1 MTLNILAIGDTA
13 DTIYT
18 FKKFAKEVQI
28 RLIAFPRKQ
37 DALLTTSEEGIEFF
51 DSLLI
56 SKQVKRI
63 KKIKDNFDICLV
75 MSWAAARVAYLAG
88 LNYVMY
94 FTGNDIMT
102 PPFIKN
108 PHESYLDKSLQSL
121 NFFERIFY
129 KKVLD
134 SAAKCVTTTVPYYNN
149 LKKYRSDAVRI
160 DRAWSDTEL
169 FNERVKP
176 INLPKSKFTFLSAQ
190 KIGLE
195 KGFDII
201 WEALRLCKS
210 DFELLQVKWFTE
222 RTEEE
227 KKINQKLLEDAP
239 PQVKFIPLI
248 KRNKIPNYIIFADAI
263 LGQMRSGIQ
272 GSIERD
278 SALCKKPILCYTN
291 PNMPLVIDGKEII
304 PPFLPKTRDPQ
315 DLAEL
320 IDKIVEFKEFR
331 EKLAKEEHNFV
342 MEIVNH
348 EKTMKEWI
356 NIFND
361 ILKDKTIDRNIQSIK
376 NKIENLIVNL
386 IEKLFYVR
394 KMREKNI
401 NAWGKA
407 EYERLTK

>member
-1 MTLNILAIGDTA
+1 MALKILAIGDTA
-13 DTIYT
+13 DTIFT

-28 RLIAFPRKQ
+28 HLVAFPRKQ

-75 MSWAAARVAYLAG
+75 MTWAAARVAYLAG
-88 LNYVMY
+88 LNYIMY

-102 PPFIKN
+102 PPFIKK
-108 PHESYLDKSLQSL
+108 PSESYLDNPLQSL
-121 NFFERIFY
+121 NFFERMFY

-149 LKKYRSDAVRI
+149 LKKYRKDAVRI

-169 FNERVKP
+169 FNEHIKP

-195 KGFDII
+195 KGFDVI

-227 KKINQKLLEDAP
+227 KKINQKLLESAP

-248 KRNKIPNYIIFADAI
+248 KRDKLSNYIMFADAV

-278 SALCKKPILCYTN
+278 AALCKKPSLCYTD
-291 PNMPLVIDGKEII
+291 PNMPLIIDDKEII
-304 PPFLPKTRDPQ
+304 PPFLPKTRDPRH
-315 DLAEL
+315 LAEL
-320 IDKIVEFKEFR
+320 IDKIVESKEFR
-331 EKLAKEEHNFV
+331 ESLAKEEHDFV
-342 MEIVNH
+342 KEIVNH
-348 EKTMKEWI
+348 EKTIKEWI
-356 NIFND
+356 NVFND
-361 ILKDKTIDRNIQSIK
+361 VLKDKTIDRNMQSIK

-394 KMREKNI
+394 KMRKKNI
-401 NAWGKA
+401 RAWGKV

>member
-13 DTIYT
+13 DTIFT

-28 RLIAFPRKQ
+28 HLVAFPRKQ

-56 SKQVKRI
+56 AKQVKRI
-63 KKIKDNFDICLV
+63 KQIKDNFDICLV

-88 LNYVMY
+88 LNYIMY

-108 PHESYLDKSLQSL
+108 PREPYLDKPIQSL
-121 NFFERIFY
+121 NFFERMFY

-160 DRAWSDTEL
+160 DQAWSDTEL
-169 FNERVKP
+169 FNEHIKP

-227 KKINQKLLEDAP
+227 KKINQKLLEDVP
-239 PQVKFIPLI
+239 HQVKFIPLI
-248 KRNKIPNYIIFADAI
+248 KRNKLPNYIMFADAV

-278 SALCKKPILCYTN
+278 SALCKKPVLCYTN

-320 IDKIVEFKEFR
+320 IDKTVEFIEFR

-342 MEIVNH
+342 IEITNH

-356 NIFND
+356 NVFND
-361 ILKDKTIDRNIQSIK
+361 VLKDKTIDRNIQSIK

-394 KMREKNI
+394 KMRKKNI
-401 NAWGKA
+401 GAWGKA